1 MRLAGLDCKQKKPP
15 TLKVD
20 GFTIRKSYNEVFKVG
35 AGLKPTVLL
44 ALILIS
50 SPVCGFR
57 PFLAFLD
64 LTVKVPK
71 PG

>member
-1 MRLAGLDCKQKKPP
+1 MQAQKKPP
-15 TLKVD
+15 TLKV
-20 GFTIRKSYNEVFKVG
+20 GGLTTQKYYSELFKVG

-71 PG
+71 LG

>member
-1 MRLAGLDCKQKKPP
+1 MKLGRIKRKKATNIVGGL
-15 TLKVD
+15 LI
-20 GFTIRKSYNEVFKVG
+20 FYNKTYREPFNVG

-50 SPVCGFR
+50 SPVCGFL

-64 LTVKVPK
+64 LTVNVPK
-71 PG
+71 L